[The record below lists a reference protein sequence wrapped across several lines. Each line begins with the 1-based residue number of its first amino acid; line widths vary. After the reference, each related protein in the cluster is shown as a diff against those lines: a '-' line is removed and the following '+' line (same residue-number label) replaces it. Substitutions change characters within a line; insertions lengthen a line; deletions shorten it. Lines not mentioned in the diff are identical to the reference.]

1 MAYMYVVDPASRL
14 GAVRLEGQVTGDQ
27 VAEVSLLLFRHPDW
41 QPGFCELWDARG
53 ITELLVTLEEV
64 RRVAA
69 IEKEHLQRMGMGRV
83 AIVVARDIEYYIGR
97 LYTAFVRD
105 TERPVRLFKSIDKA
119 QHWLGLSS
127 LPPLIAAPDDRE
139 RRTS

>member
-1 MAYMYVVDPASRL
+1 MAYTYLVDQERRL
-14 GAVRLEGQVTGDQ
+14 GAVRLEGQVTGKE
-27 VAEVSLLLFRHPDW
+27 VAEVSFLLFQHPDW

-69 IEKEHLQRMGMGRV
+69 IEKEHLGEIGMGRV
-83 AIVVARDIEYYIGR
+83 AIVVARDLEYYLGR
-97 LYTAFVRD
+97 LYTAFVQD

-119 QHWLGLSS
+119 RHWLGLSS
-127 LPPLIAAPDDRE
+127 LPPLVMVPNAGE
-139 RRTS
+139 RRTN